1 MFPCRLS
8 FNRLS
13 IGAVAV
19 ALLAGGA
26 ALAQDGRAVTPGS
39 SADARARREASLL
52 PSGRPATPEGHEAL
66 APIYT
71 PIFLTSINYPRI
83 YGARTYDT
91 RPTYFTS
98 INYPETYGAFTY
110 GPGGSF
116 YPATPSLS
124 VTSSLTPRRVDATAH
139 LDVYLPASAE
149 LWVNGVRL
157 NQTGSLRLIDSPA
170 LDLGRTYSYRV
181 TARWTEDGRDVARTR
196 DVDVVA
202 GDRLALD
209 LRNREERPPPAPTG
223 TATLRPSNLPLR

>member
-98 INYPETYGAFTY
+98 YLGISAVVMTRGQTF
-110 GPGGSF
+110 SI
-116 YPATPSLS
+116 
-124 VTSSLTPRRVDATAH
+124 SSKSCCVMIRR
-139 LDVYLPASAE
+139 
-149 LWVNGVRL
+149 
-157 NQTGSLRLIDSPA
+157 
-170 LDLGRTYSYRV
+170 
-181 TARWTEDGRDVARTR
+181 
-196 DVDVVA
+196 
-202 GDRLALD
+202 
-209 LRNREERPPPAPTG
+209 
-223 TATLRPSNLPLR
+223 